1 MISGLGNV
9 YVVKQR
15 KRRKQMT
22 NAFDNRSKKFTNIEF
37 SSLERNAD
45 GDVIDLY
52 EANIWMTD
60 AQISKLTGDDQSRV
74 DDYQEEMRIMMAEFA

>member
-1 MISGLGNV
+1 
-9 YVVKQR
+9 
-15 KRRKQMT
+15 MT

-37 SSLERNAD
+37 ASLERNAD

-74 DDYQEEMRIMMAEFA
+74 DNYQEEMRIMMAEFA

>member
-1 MISGLGNV
+1 VITLSEIQ
-9 YVVKQR
+9 K
-15 KRRKQMT
+15 T
-22 NAFDNRSKKFTNIEF
+22 NAFDNRTNKFTNTEF
-37 SSLERNAD
+37 AALQRNAN

-74 DDYQEEMRIMMAEFA
+74 DDYQEEMRCMMAEFA